1 MDKVKYRLNDPGLAP
16 RRTKLEIPG
25 WAGKREPRADGS
37 REQVWHC
44 VPFSEGAQYGIEL
57 FYPYDNELHV
67 STKDG
72 QLILDG
78 DFGPPPDSGLQWPPF
93 RSFGDNFYTY
103 QILLDL
109 KVEKGMAI
117 RTEPHPRFYTD
128 RTDTVPIAVPALVRN
143 WWPMM
148 FFTVFKA
155 PAEGRTHIFRPN
167 EPFAQII
174 VIPEEAQF
182 ELEQMN
188 EEESAERELQ
198 ARRIYAS
205 RPTLS
210 AGVRWHLSASASRG
224 EGKIPSGM
232 SRTQKNR
239 TRRSCLFVTRSTR
252 LNCVSSRSDGGG
264 DDDGGDDGDDGG
276 APERSGAQPC
286 ESRDGGGG
294 GGGDDTARA
303 GHFHPRTRPV
313 LIHRQLAAAQRR
325 SGSG

>member
-1 MDKVKYRLNDPGLAP
+1 MDKVKYRLNDPRLAP

-72 QLILDG
+72 HLIMEG
-78 DFGPPPDSGLQWPPF
+78 DWGPPPEGGVHWPPF
-93 RSFGDNFYTY
+93 RNFGDHFYTC

-128 RTDTVPIAVPALVRN
+128 RTDTVPIAVPALIRN

-148 FFTVFKA
+148 FFCVFKA

-167 EPFAQII
+167 EPLAQII
-174 VIPEEAQF
+174 VIPEEASF
-182 ELEQMN
+182 ELEKMG

-198 ARRIYAS
+198 ARRIYHS

-210 AGVRWHLSASASRG
+210 AGTEWTSSTDTVFDGTYRHLHRAEGKSPPGLSSPQVNRTPKVLFVHHRWARLRSFNSRG
-224 EGKIPSGM
+224 G
-232 SRTQKNR
+232 
-239 TRRSCLFVTRSTR
+239 RSC
-252 LNCVSSRSDGGG
+252 D
-264 DDDGGDDGDDGG
+264 DDDG
-276 APERSGAQPC
+276 
-286 ESRDGGGG
+286 RDSNGIG
-294 GGGDDTARA
+294 
-303 GHFHPRTRPV
+303 
-313 LIHRQLAAAQRR
+313 AAQ
-325 SGSG
+325 